1 MAKMKIQISKDD
13 FEQSILAA
21 TSSHSEVFESVEPH
35 FKESYLRLSQQI
47 LGEVG
52 EAALETSD
60 DLREAVIKA
69 VCLDAFLGVVR
80 HLDLVLTPTGFG
92 VVANN
97 EVSPASSSRVEALIE
112 QCRIALIVAQDAV
125 MSHLTVVSGWGSTL
139 QAQQGIQTVVWSMEG
154 YCYLT
159 RQTSMTSKDWMSKLA
174 AMQEAGVPFEDKR
187 FIETRFSLKGA
198 YDTTRAFF
206 ATQSDTT
213 AVFCMSDT
221 VAMGVIR
228 ALTDMGRRV
237 PEDVGVIGFD
247 GIEMSKFFV
256 PRITTIEQPI
266 DEIARESV
274 RVLMDMLENGRPPR
288 HIVVPAK
295 VQMRESV

>member
-1 MAKMKIQISKDD
+1 MKIQISKDD

-35 FKESYLRLSQQI
+35 FKESYLRLCQQI

-97 EVSPASSSRVEALIE
+97 EVTPASAARVEALIE
-112 QCRIALIVAQDAV
+112 QCRIALIVAQDTV
-125 MSHLTVVSGWGSTL
+125 MALLTDVPGWGSTL
-139 QAQQGIQTVVWSMEG
+139 QAKQGIQTVVWSIEG

-174 AMQEAGVPFEDKR
+174 AMQVADATLRKLVSDEQMDDIMCLVRGVREGNEFE
-187 FIETRFSLKGA
+187 G
-198 YDTTRAFF
+198 
-206 ATQSDTT
+206 
-213 AVFCMSDT
+213 
-221 VAMGVIR
+221 
-228 ALTDMGRRV
+228 
-237 PEDVGVIGFD
+237 
-247 GIEMSKFFV
+247 
-256 PRITTIEQPI
+256 
-266 DEIARESV
+266 SV
-274 RVLMDMLENGRPPR
+274 RLMLSRSLIMLANDRLSAYSIERARLLRYLDAHLDKFPIYADSSAYKAN
-288 HIVVPAK
+288 HFKEFDNEKSKPAF
-295 VQMRESV
+295 VFNA